1 MASNKVLIDRMRPI
15 IDAMSDGP
23 EKAALMALVQSQDVA
38 GGTELHPRERE
49 RNMRRLLQL
58 ETVRM
63 RGTSAVE

>member
-38 GGTELHPRERE
+38 GGTDLHPRERA

-58 ETVRM
+58 D
-63 RGTSAVE
+63 SARRHGNDALA